1 MSMITENTVMVA
13 APAEQ
18 SMLNDLKEYGCD
30 GIYKVYQDGDVVIYN
45 FDCNGD
51 SPWDILNNEDLE
63 LDWDSILALETNY
76 GDGDGYWTRIR
87 SDDGYMI
94 DIEETLAEWLDKFH
108 PGIYASVAE
117 KIKYTF

>member
-1 MSMITENTVMVA
+1 MSMITENTVMVL

-30 GIYKVYQDGDVVIYN
+30 GIYKVYKDDDVVIYN

-94 DIEETLAEWLDKFH
+94 DIEETLAEWLSKNHRD
-108 PGIYASVAE
+108 IYNQVNGS
-117 KIKYTF
+117 IKYTF